1 MDMGIKYLTT
11 DEVAAE
17 FRINRRT
24 VTRMLIAGRL
34 QGTRIA
40 GRWRIPAVAV
50 GPLLDAK
57 TNAAEVQKFF
67 DANRALPFDAAANRD
82 EIQRYFDA
90 NRA

>member
-1 MDMGIKYLTT
+1 MGPKYITVV
-11 DEVAAE
+11 EVAAE
-17 FRINRRT
+17 LRVNRRT
-24 VTRMLIAGRL
+24 VTRMLVAGRL

-40 GRWRIPAVAV
+40 GRWRIPAQAV
-50 GPLLDAK
+50 GQLLDAK

-82 EIQRYFDA
+82 EIQRYFDQ